1 MGLDSMIGNGS
12 LPVRNRKNL
21 LQQKASVTS
30 QKPETKKPE
39 KESEKNVKENKE
51 TPITDNNVIVEPK
64 EPKKETPKEG
74 SKPTEILSET
84 NHEPT
89 KKENQVI
96 EPVSAARDV
105 HGKNNKTRTS
115 IYLSLDVLT
124 KIEEYAA
131 KNERST
137 SYIIEKALIEYLK
150 YKAY

>member
-39 KESEKNVKENKE
+39 KESEKNVKETKE

-64 EPKKETPKEG
+64 EPKKETPKES
-74 SKPTEILSET
+74 SKQTEIVSET

-150 YKAY
+150 YKAF